1 MRNRNTIMRELE
13 EMSLEITE
21 LVEGSSSS
29 HDTNKNFFQWSIVG
43 DGSFLPAAKT
53 ILKLEA
59 GFYEPVYNDR
69 TGEWGMM
76 KVQFNADELYQLP
89 TQEIQEILDDIK
101 HFWETKHL
109 YLKYKLMHKRGILLY
124 GDPGCGKSGII
135 QLCMKY
141 LIEEQDGLIINIK
154 DSDSLRGYLKIIPKI
169 RQIEPNRPLIIILED
184 LEAIADDDN
193 YATSQLLN
201 LLDGVSQVQNVVY
214 IATTN
219 YPEKLAERI
228 TNRPSRFDRRY
239 YIAPPIPEVRRSYLK
254 HKLGEEMDIDIER
267 WVKDS
272 EGMSIAHLKELFI
285 SVKVLGNSYDSAL
298 ANLNGMKIRPRGKGQ
313 SQVGFNN
320 R

>member
-1 MRNRNTIMRELE
+1 MKNRASIMRDLEAMSEEIREELE
-13 EMSLEITE
+13 AHENGRNDS
-21 LVEGSSSS
+21 
-29 HDTNKNFFQWSIVG
+29 KNFFQWSIVG

-53 ILKLEA
+53 ILTLQA

-69 TGEWGMM
+69 AGDWGLM
-76 KVQFNADELYQLP
+76 KMQFNTDELYQLP

-109 YLKYKLMHKRGILLY
+109 YQKYKLMHKRGILLY

-154 DSDSLRGYLKIIPKI
+154 DSDSLRGYLKVIPKI

-239 YIAPPIPEVRRSYLK
+239 YIAPPIPEVRRAYLEQ
-254 HKLGEEMDIDIER
+254 KLGEEMDIDIDA

-285 SVKVLGNSYDSAL
+285 SVKVLGNSYESAL
-298 ANLNGMKIRPRGKGQ
+298 ANLNGMKLKPRGKGQ
-313 SQVGFNN
+313 SQVGFS